1 MNLKQIGMIALVMA
15 LICVMP
21 ALAAVNAAPVP
32 APSAKPVATG
42 TLQISIARL
51 NGYDQNSW
59 DRYVSIAPYGPEPV
73 VHPVIGLNGIGDIR
87 LPAGQY
93 YVVLPY
99 GHGSGFEMDTWK
111 PEAFDLTI
119 KDGQTS
125 YAPFIG
131 AGL

>member
-1 MNLKQIGMIALVMA
+1 MNLKQIGMIALIMA
-15 LICVMP
+15 LVCVMP
-21 ALAAVNAAPVP
+21 ALAAANAVP
-32 APSAKPVATG
+32 AATPAPTG
-42 TLQISIARL
+42 TLRISIARL
-51 NGYDQNSW
+51 NEYDMNAW
-59 DRYVSIAPYGPEPV
+59 DRYVSIAPYGHEPV
-73 VHPVIGLNGIGDIR
+73 IHPAISLNGIGDIT

-99 GHGSGFEMDTWK
+99 GHGSGFPMDTWK